1 MVSVVVAPLYRLRLN
16 GWIAVKRQEPG
27 DRFHPGRFFPW
38 GERLDSAGK
47 TIIRT

>member
-1 MVSVVVAPLYRLRLN
+1 MVDVIAAPLYRLRLN
-16 GWIAVKRQEPG
+16 GWIAVKCRKPG
-27 DRFHPGRFFPW
+27 DRFQPGRFFPW